1 MGCNYIDNKGVKK
14 NPVLIHRALF
24 GSLERFIGILIEHY
38 SGKLPL
44 WLTPTNVAIVTIN
57 NKCDD
62 YAKFLKKILLEEDIS
77 CKIDLRNE
85 KIGYKIREH
94 SKTKIPFI
102 FVIGESE
109 VENKTISLRRL
120 GSKEIEN
127 YPIKNT

>member
-1 MGCNYIDNKGVKK
+1 M
-14 NPVLIHRALF
+14 
-24 GSLERFIGILIEHY
+24 
-38 SGKLPL
+38 
-44 WLTPTNVAIVTIN
+44 
-57 NKCDD
+57 
-62 YAKFLKKILLEEDIS
+62 LEEDIS

-94 SKTKIPFI
+94 STAKIPFI

-127 YPIKNT
+127 YSIKKILNFIKNEKNKY